1 MGMVYL
7 PTCFLVEFYGKLY
20 SRLIYKRPMDAMG
33 MIFGKISGRHRIHG
47 TFVDLSN

>member
-7 PTCFLVEFYGKLY
+7 PTCFLVVNGKLY
-20 SRLIYKRPMDAMG
+20 SMLIYKRPMDAMG

-47 TFVDLSN
+47 MFVDLFTN